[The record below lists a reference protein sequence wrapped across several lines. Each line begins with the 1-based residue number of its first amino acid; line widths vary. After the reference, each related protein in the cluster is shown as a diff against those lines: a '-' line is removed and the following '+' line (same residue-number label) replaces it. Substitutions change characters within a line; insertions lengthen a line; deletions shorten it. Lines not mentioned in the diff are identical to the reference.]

1 MPCTVVATVPNA
13 NLRSVHSSVVGT
25 LFCRIRC
32 DDDHVHSVDTWFD
45 TMEKSLPRSVVDG
58 GLSRTHTQWGPFT
71 TQLWWSAESDRRYHP
86 SLSQMKKPL
95 SPHAQNSQSFNL
107 EKYCTMLW
115 YPKRHDEIPE
125 LIGEV
130 YNDGQSKP
138 VDRKLC
144 ILIWNSLFRG
154 TAPYGPIGRK

>member
-1 MPCTVVATVPNA
+1 MCRQ
-13 NLRSVHSSVVGT
+13 L
-25 LFCRIRC
+25 LYCRIRC

-58 GLSRTHTQWGPFT
+58 GLSRTHTQWGPLT

-115 YPKRHDEIPE
+115 YPKRRDKIPE
-125 LIGEV
+125 KFLMMVNRNRLTAYCKNLKTLTV
-130 YNDGQSKP
+130 YGKDLKICDVWRFVGQ
-138 VDRKLC
+138 RC
-144 ILIWNSLFRG
+144 RIE
-154 TAPYGPIGRK
+154 